1 MTRPSGVPSGVKNPP
16 LMAARPESDWPADR
30 LSGQREPGPLDW
42 SATWIRWVRE
52 SKETS
57 LREIEER
64 VVFRKRGGEAGMGG
78 GGVSREGGGG
88 GVGGGW
94 GGRGGGRLWGGGL
107 RCRGGGP
114 GFWLSGS

>member
-1 MTRPSGVPSGVKNPP
+1 
-16 LMAARPESDWPADR
+16 MAARPESDWPADR

-64 VVFRKRGGEAGMGG
+64 VVFRKRGGEAEC
-78 GGVSREGGGG
+78 EGSGG
-88 GVGGGW
+88 GVGVAFGAGAS
-94 GGRGGGRLWGGGL
+94 GAAGVV
-107 RCRGGGP
+107 P
-114 GFWLSGS
+114 GFG